1 MQKKL
6 ERIAK
11 HYAFH
16 NGFDNQINKLI
27 EECSELVTTQC
38 QIEYLRKKK
47 KHTASDE
54 RKARELHAAKIS
66 ELADV
71 LILARQIDVLMGMPD
86 FCVEQR
92 EIELVMNQKISREL
106 IRIGD
111 EEAEFNNER
120 KQDE

>member
-1 MQKKL
+1 MKYRYEFK
-6 ERIAK
+6 
-11 HYAFH
+11 
-16 NGFDNQINKLI
+16 NKALGEAVYTIFGEEFARDEI
-27 EECSELVTTQC
+27 EQ
-38 QIEYLRKKK
+38 Q
-47 KHTASDE
+47 
-54 RKARELHAAKIS
+54 
-66 ELADV
+66 
-71 LILARQIDVLMGMPD
+71 MPD